1 MPNAI
6 AYLTLFSYPL
16 LAYLLFRS
24 LPPARAVIWT
34 ILIGYLVLPPVPT
47 VADVPLLPIITKV
60 EMPSIAALI
69 MALWFHGT
77 RWITLPRNKIAL
89 TLAILYCLSPIA
101 TVLTNTEVIHT
112 GFYSQ
117 PALRITEIPS
127 IILSKFFYLLPT
139 VLAFGFLTKP
149 GHLKDLLIAL
159 LIGGAF
165 YSIPMLLEIRLS
177 PQTNIWIYGFFQH
190 EFAQM
195 IRGNGF
201 RPIVFLYHALWVAFL
216 TLTVAIAAFALYRY
230 ADRDDPLEGGV
241 RHFSLHPLA
250 ILGAVM
256 KKKPRAIYMFLGI
269 YFTVMLILCRSYGAI
284 FYGMALLPLVL
295 AASPRMQVNVAFALA
310 VLVATYPLARAT
322 GVFPATEL
330 VEIAKDINP
339 IRAQSLEYRFLNED
353 LLMARASEKWWLGW
367 GTWGRNMP
375 IYGLTGEFLTVS
387 DGRWIITLGQF
398 GIIGFVS
405 EMGLFLLPIFIGF
418 LLILRGGMAGISPYV
433 PALLL
438 IAGVNA
444 VDMLPNATIT
454 PLTFL
459 FTGALLRH
467 LEQVPHRRRALLD
480 ESSRLVQQAS
490 SPTTY
495 LPRRLPGPR
504 TVL

>member
-6 AYLTLFSYPL
+6 AYLTLFGFPL
-16 LAYLLFRS
+16 LAYLLFRM

-34 ILIGYLVLPPVPT
+34 ILIGYLALPPVPT
-47 VADVPLLPIITKV
+47 VADIPLLPVLTKI
-60 EMPSIAALI
+60 EMPSLAALL
-69 MALWFHGT
+69 MLLWFHGL
-77 RWITLPRNKIAL
+77 RWLAFPRSKIVL
-89 TLAILYCLSPIA
+89 TLAVLYCISPIA
-101 TVLTNTEVIHT
+101 TVLANTEAIHT
-112 GFYSQ
+112 GFYTQ
-117 PALRITEIPS
+117 QALRVTEIPS
-127 IILSKFFYLLPT
+127 IMVSKFLFLLPT
-139 VLAFGFLTKP
+139 ILAFGVLNKP
-149 GHLKDLLIAL
+149 GHLKDLLIAM
-159 LIGGAF
+159 LIGMAF

-177 PQTNIWIYGFFQH
+177 PQINVWVYGFFQH

-216 TLTVAIAAFALYRY
+216 TLTVAIAALALYRHSEG
-230 ADRDDPLEGGV
+230 DDPLEGGV

-256 KKKPRAIYMFLGI
+256 KKSPRSIYLALGI
-269 YFTVMLILCRSYGAI
+269 YFTILLVLCRSYGAI
-284 FYGMALLPLVL
+284 IYGMALLPLVL
-295 AASPRMQVNVAFALA
+295 MASPRTQITVAFSLA

-322 GVFPATEL
+322 GLFPAYEL
-330 VEIAKDINP
+330 VEIARDINP
-339 IRAQSLEYRFLNED
+339 IRAQSLEFRFQNED
-353 LLMARASEKWWLGW
+353 LLMERASEKWWLGW

-398 GIIGFVS
+398 GILGFVA
-405 EMGLFLLPIFIGF
+405 EMGLFLFPIFAGF
-418 LLILRGGMAGISPYV
+418 AYVLRGGMVGMSPYI

-438 IAGVNA
+438 ISAVNA

-454 PLTFL
+454 PLSFL

-467 LEQVPHRRRALLD
+467 LEQVPERRRATRQVR
-480 ESSRLVQQAS
+480 EARLVT
-490 SPTTY
+490 PY